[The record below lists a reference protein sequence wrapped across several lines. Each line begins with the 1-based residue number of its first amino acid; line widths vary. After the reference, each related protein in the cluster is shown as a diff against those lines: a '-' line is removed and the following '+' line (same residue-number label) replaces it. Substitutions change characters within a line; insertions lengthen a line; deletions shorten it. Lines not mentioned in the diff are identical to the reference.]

1 MPPLTKPGPIRTAQT
16 PLERV
21 REASAPGVL
30 REGLGVPI
38 LYLQGL
44 GADPALSSSDGVF
57 RLWARPD
64 QGVVWGA
71 MGTQTPSQIYPPTGG
86 GGGGV
91 TVHSLLSGLG
101 PPADDHTQYLDL
113 TGRGTLQTALGGVSS
128 GSLILQGSG
137 GSSVLGTLT
146 LNTVGTT
153 SSQHAAFNVGATGDA

>member
-1 MPPLTKPGPIRTAQT
+1 MPPLSKPGPIRTAQT

-57 RLWARPD
+57 KLWARPD
-64 QGVVWGA
+64 QGIVWGA
-71 MGTQTPSQIYPPTGG
+71 MGTQTPSQMYPPTGG
-86 GGGGV
+86 GGGGGI

-101 PPADDHTQYLDL
+101 SPADDHTQYLDL
-113 TGRGTLQTALGGVSS
+113 AGRSGTANDP
-128 GSLILQGSG
+128 ILSINGN
-137 GSSVLGTLT
+137 GTLT
-146 LNTVGTT
+146 GSAASAGVLRIIAT
-153 SSQHAAFNVGATGDA
+153 SHATPGMIR